1 VDSTAR
7 RGSFSPR
14 RVRIDEEA
22 KPMKAKAI
30 MFGGLSGGLG
40 DLLFAIAW
48 AAFHGMAPQ
57 KLLQVIA
64 SGWFGNAAFDGGW
77 NTAAVGFASHF
88 GIALVV
94 AALFSALATRMP
106 ALLER
111 PLVSGIALGVATF
124 LAMRLIVLPLSAF
137 PFPVKMFTPGAGLD
151 LLSHMFLFGTPIAYA
166 CRYFGGTPAA

>member
-1 VDSTAR
+1 
-7 RGSFSPR
+7 
-14 RVRIDEEA
+14 
-22 KPMKAKAI
+22 MKTKAI
-30 MFGGLSGGLG
+30 VVGGLAGGAG

-77 NTAAVGFASHF
+77 NTATIGFASHF

-94 AALFSALATRMP
+94 AALFSMLATRMP

-111 PLVSGIALGVATF
+111 PLVAGIALGIATF
-124 LAMRLIVLPLSAF
+124 LMMRLVVLPLSAF
-137 PFPVKMFTPGAGLD
+137 PFPVKMFTVGAGLD
-151 LLSHMFLFGTPIAYA
+151 LLSHMFLFGTPIAFA
-166 CRYFGGTPAA
+166 RRYFGTRSA